1 MGTVFVDTVFFKG
14 RFADKMEQE
23 ANNFALEILMPKEL
37 FREQVK
43 CGNNKAQGLAEHFG
57 VSCLNVRLRAK
68 MLGMR
73 GHGL

>member
-14 RFADKMEQE
+14 KFADKIEQE
-23 ANNFALEILMPKEL
+23 ANNFALEILMPEKL
-37 FREQVK
+37 FREQVG
-43 CGNNKAQGLAEHFG
+43 CGNNEIGRLAAYFG
-57 VSCLNVRLRAK
+57 VNCLNVRLRAK